1 MKVFA
6 GRRPRPGGWPARA
19 LLLTA
24 SLGLSFGCGGE
35 EPPAA
40 TSPATSDSGS
50 AATGAGRIT
59 PTGPT
64 GDWASEAAEAGASGG
79 DAAGASAVPVPDM
92 LALENQPGA
101 TPALPQVEVPPG
113 PAHPSLAG
121 APGPSPGMGPGTAAV
136 KIFVFSDFQ
145 CPVCRRIVEPLKQ
158 IVRDYPGAVQ
168 VIFKHHALGTHSR
181 ARDAAAASI
190 AAYRQGKFWEY
201 HDEIFE
207 RQGALDPADLVGYA
221 QALGLDT
228 DRFKDDMAAA
238 DVAAQIDY
246 ETEMAQKLGAEGT
259 PGLFINGMF
268 LPGWGSYP
276 GFKAMVEEALRD
288 ARGRA
293 AGGSDDIARAATVAA
308 GDEGRLLAE
317 LMWGASD

>member
-1 MKVFA
+1 MKHR
-6 GRRPRPGGWPARA
+6 GRWRRH
-19 LLLTA
+19 A
-24 SLGLSFGCGGE
+24 SDGCALGLVLFLTITLAAGCGGGDNPSGTE
-35 EPPAA
+35 TGTAGAPVSPEGTPA
-40 TSPATSDSGS
+40 
-50 AATGAGRIT
+50 GAGT
-59 PTGPT
+59 SGQ
-64 GDWASEAAEAGASGG
+64 AAPGAP
-79 DAAGASAVPVPDM
+79 AAGATPPATAPAAPVLDM

-101 TPALPQVEVPPG
+101 TPVLPQLEVPAG

-136 KIFVFSDFQ
+136 KVFVFSDFE

-158 IVRDYPGAVQ
+158 IVREYPGDVQ

-201 HDEIFE
+201 HDQVFAH
-207 RQGALDPADLVGYA
+207 QSALGPADLVGYA
-221 QALGLDT
+221 EGLGLDT
-228 DRFKDDMAAA
+228 DRFKTDLAAA

-246 ETEMAQKLGAEGT
+246 ESEMAQKLGAEGT
-259 PGLFINGMF
+259 PGIFINGKF

-276 GFKAMVEEALRD
+276 GFKAMVEQALGD
-288 ARGRA
+288 ARGRKPGKSGDA
-293 AGGSDDIARAATVAA
+293 ARAATMAA